1 MTTDLTE
8 RTGNRPPGLL
18 RSLLVCAALVGA
30 IIVGLLGM
38 HVLNLHGT
46 PASHV
51 VAGVSMSA
59 AAEETVHGAPPAHEP
74 GALPGVEAG
83 DCAGCG
89 GGHAEAAGLA
99 CVLALLLVLL
109 LLAPPGILS
118 VSRSGTSSAPVLRR
132 LIERIAPQAP
142 SRLVLCI
149 SRT

>member
-1 MTTDLTE
+1 MTTDVTE
-8 RTGNRPPGLL
+8 RTENGPPGLL
-18 RSLLVCAALVGA
+18 RSLLVCAVLVGA

-46 PASHV
+46 PASHA

-59 AAEETVHGAPPAHEP
+59 AAEE
-74 GALPGVEAG
+74 ALPGAPSAHESGALTGAEAG

-89 GGHAEAAGLA
+89 SGHAEATGLA

-109 LLAPPGILS
+109 LLTPPGILS
-118 VSRSGTSSAPVLRR
+118 LARNGMSSAPLLRR
-132 LIERIAPQAP
+132 FFERVAPPAP
-142 SRLVLCI
+142 SLLVLCI